1 MNIVQTSTISTGNY
15 EPGKTRLNLPKTEQ
29 TKLNTSL
36 NEIADKY
43 REDHPELSKSLRQN
57 TCSEPLP
64 CAVYCLPKDHKEG
77 DLKGRPIHA
86 ATDTPATRL
95 SKFLAKSL
103 NTLLAHV
110 PAHLRNT
117 EEFIEFLSSMDD
129 SIKGFCSLDVCNLY
143 GSIPLEDQEDGTPG
157 LFSVIREFFSN
168 FKHNSCLQHLTDM
181 DFETL
186 IRLCLT
192 SDTILIQGSGY
203 TQKTGLA
210 MGNNLAPTMAIIYMN
225 KLDEGILTAFEEP
238 LYLKRYIDDMFVAWS
253 TNDID
258 PTRLLEIANELNTS
272 IEFTIE
278 LPKNNQLPFL
288 DTMVTLNPEE
298 GKFNTSLY
306 IKPIHS
312 QCVTPWDSHNPIS
325 QKRGLLIGET
335 KRAISRSTNSYS
347 RTKSLRLI
355 KQIFRRNGYPKSF
368 VQKTIN
374 KATKTHHPTESDE
387 KVIHLKVPFINE
399 EYKRRTQAVIHRT
412 GIDNIKI
419 HYINGRRSARIF
431 APPKERQE
439 CSPNCITCSNAE
451 KENCCL
457 LKHCVY
463 QITCMHCNALYIG
476 ETGRTIG
483 SRIKEHVNTQQTV
496 YIHMTKHT
504 SEPTFKDLKWKI
516 IHTNLHYVRER
527 KIIEA
532 MEIKNTTGTLMN
544 GCVGRYLN
552 I

>member
-1 MNIVQTSTISTGNY
+1 
-15 EPGKTRLNLPKTEQ
+15 
-29 TKLNTSL
+29 
-36 NEIADKY
+36 
-43 REDHPELSKSLRQN
+43 
-57 TCSEPLP
+57 
-64 CAVYCLPKDHKEG
+64 
-77 DLKGRPIHA
+77 
-86 ATDTPATRL
+86 
-95 SKFLAKSL
+95 
-103 NTLLAHV
+103 
-110 PAHLRNT
+110 
-117 EEFIEFLSSMDD
+117 
-129 SIKGFCSLDVCNLY
+129 
-143 GSIPLEDQEDGTPG
+143 
-157 LFSVIREFFSN
+157 
-168 FKHNSCLQHLTDM
+168 
-181 DFETL
+181 
-186 IRLCLT
+186 
-192 SDTILIQGSGY
+192 
-203 TQKTGLA
+203 

-225 KLDEGILTAFEEP
+225 KLDEGILTTFDEP

-258 PTRLLEIANELNTS
+258 PTRLLKIANELNKS

-288 DTMVTLNPEE
+288 DTMVTLNPDD

-335 KRAISRSTNSYS
+335 KRAISRSTNSSS

-355 KQIFRRNGYPKSF
+355 KQLFRRNGYPKSF
-368 VQKTIN
+368 VQN
-374 KATKTHHPTESDE
+374 NMEKATKTHHPTENDE

-439 CSPNCITCSNAE
+439 CPPNCITCSNAE

-463 QITCMHCNALYIG
+463 QITCMHCNAVYIG

-496 YIHMTKHT
+496 HVHMTKHT
-504 SEPTFKDLKWKI
+504 SEPSFNDLKWKI
-516 IHTNLHYVRER
+516 IHTNLHNVRER
-527 KIIEA
+527 RIIEA
-532 MEIKNTTGTLMN
+532 IEIKNTSSDTLMN